1 MANEYI
7 IRKGR
12 PEDIRCKSEELTY
25 DFLEKNNI
33 DFVRVDHEETKTI
46 EECHKIEKI
55 LESEICK
62 NLFLQNSAKT
72 CYYLLLMPGEKRFV
86 SKEVS
91 KKLSSSRLSFASDD
105 KLYELLKIEP
115 GSVSIMGLIHDT
127 ENKVNLVIDSELL
140 EKQYFCCHPCK
151 NTTTLKFSTNDMINK
166 FISATGHQYTVID
179 I

>member
-1 MANEYI
+1 M
-7 IRKGR
+7 
-12 PEDIRCKSEELTY
+12 C
-25 DFLEKNNI
+25 
-33 DFVRVDHEETKTI
+33 
-46 EECHKIEKI
+46 
-55 LESEICK
+55 
-62 NLFLQNSAKT
+62 
-72 CYYLLLMPGEKRFV
+72 EKRFV

-115 GSVSIMGLIHDT
+115 GSVSIMGLIHDND
-127 ENKVNLVIDSELL
+127 NKVNLVIDSELL

-151 NTTTLKFSTNDMINK
+151 NTTTLKFSTNDIINK